1 VGATLTPA
9 HPDAH
14 AAPAVEAE
22 STRGC
27 LGRILAAEDNT
38 VNKMVIVRL
47 LKKAAYDVDVV
58 DNGAQAVEAVA
69 RQHYDAIL
77 MDCRMPVMDG
87 FEATAAIRK
96 AESGTDRH
104 LPIIALTASAMD
116 ADRERC
122 LASGMDAFLTKPIK
136 QGDLVE
142 MLDRW
147 VLREPEAAPA
157 TRAAAPATALLAEQ
171 LEIGGRSSQLEG
183 LGPVVEQ
190 FDREMARLF
199 QWVETRLTTPAPGKT
214 IAPETA

>member
-1 VGATLTPA
+1 M
-9 HPDAH
+9 
-14 AAPAVEAE
+14 
-22 STRGC
+22 
-27 LGRILAAEDNT
+27 
-38 VNKMVIVRL
+38 NKMVIVRL

-157 TRAAAPATALLAEQ
+157 TPRASAPATTAWP
-171 LEIGGRSSQLEG
+171 EG
-183 LGPVVEQ
+183 
-190 FDREMARLF
+190 
-199 QWVETRLTTPAPGKT
+199 
-214 IAPETA
+214 